1 MRKKKYIFLIIGLL
15 FIIAFVSKV
24 LATKKS
30 DEVFFRETMRQA
42 ERQEEQDYQWYLQME
57 KQRAEEQRHKELME
71 QLRSRQNQQSNLLQN
86 NQQYVP
92 YTQTIYAP
100 EVRREPIYIP
110 TVDTKLQAAV
120 NRLQLE
126 NREDLQRI
134 QSLEKTIAELQSK
147 VKQIESL
154 LKIQNA
160 RNIELEKKVS
170 LLCKVELKRRNQ
182 QSRTGID
189 ETP

>member
-1 MRKKKYIFLIIGLL
+1 MRKKKYIFLIIGLF

-24 LATKKS
+24 LATKRS
-30 DEVFFRETMRQA
+30 DEVFLQETMRQA
-42 ERQEEQDYQWYLQME
+42 ERQEDADYQWYLQME

-71 QLRSRQNQQSNLLQN
+71 QLRSRQNQQSHLMQN

-100 EVRREPIYIP
+100 EVRQEPIYIP
-110 TVDTKLQAAV
+110 MADSKLQAAV

-126 NREDLQRI
+126 NQEDLQRI
-134 QSLEKTIAELQSK
+134 QSLEKIIVELQSK
-147 VKQIESL
+147 VAQLETL
-154 LKIQNA
+154 LKIQNT

-170 LLCKVELKRRNQ
+170 LLCKAELKRRNQ
-182 QSRTGID
+182 QSRTGVD